1 MSQLLGYKKIWV
13 QCCRGLLLMGL
24 CIQWVCAQN
33 YPNKPVRL
41 VVGFSVGGGTDTIAR
56 SVSKKLSEMWSQ
68 SVVVE
73 NKAGADGSIATEM
86 IAKSP
91 PDGYTLVMISNA
103 HTITPFQRKLGYDPV
118 KDFAPISLIASTPN
132 FLLIYPNYPI
142 KSVKDL
148 IAFAKAQP
156 GKLSFGSSGTGT
168 SPYLAM
174 ELLKQETGI
183 ELNHVPYKGSSQAV
197 VDLLGGHIQ
206 LMFGAIPTLEP
217 YVTSGKL
224 RAIAVSS
231 PKRLEGFPDIP
242 TVGETVPG
250 FDASS
255 WYGILAPAGTPL
267 MVVNKIQNDISTALQ
282 TPEVKNFIINNGFDV
297 IGNKPQ
303 EFTAVIQKDME
314 KWGRLL
320 KSLNAS

>member
-1 MSQLLGYKKIWV
+1 MHLVW
-13 QCCRGLLLMGL
+13 
-24 CIQWVCAQN
+24 ADN
-33 YPNKPVRL
+33 YPSKPVRL
-41 VVGFSVGGGTDTIAR
+41 VVGFSVGGGTDTVAR

-86 IAKSP
+86 IAKSAA
-91 PDGYTLVMISNA
+91 DGYSLVMVSNA

-118 KDFAPISLIASTPN
+118 KDFAPVSLIASTPN

-148 IAFAKAQP
+148 VAYAKAQP

-197 VDLLGGHIQ
+197 VDLLGGHVQ

-231 PKRLEGFPDIP
+231 PKRLEAFADVP
-242 TVGETVPG
+242 TVAETVPG

-255 WYGILAPAGTPL
+255 WYGILAPAGTPNTI
-267 MVVNKIQNDISTALQ
+267 VNKIQGDIYTALQ
-282 TPEVKNFIINNGFDV
+282 TPEVRNFIINSGFDV

-303 EFTAVIQKDME
+303 EFSTVIQKDMD

-320 KSLNAS
+320 KSLGSSETGSR

>member
-1 MSQLLGYKKIWV
+1 MHLVW
-13 QCCRGLLLMGL
+13 
-24 CIQWVCAQN
+24 ADN
-33 YPNKPVRL
+33 YPSKPVKL
-41 VVGFSVGGGTDTIAR
+41 VVGFSVGGGTDTVAR
-56 SVSKKLSEMWSQ
+56 SVSRKLSEMWSQ

-73 NKAGADGSIATEM
+73 NNAGADGSIATEM
-86 IAKSP
+86 IAKSAA
-91 PDGYTLVMISNA
+91 DGYSLVMVSNA

-118 KDFAPISLIASTPN
+118 KDFAPVSLIASTPN

-148 IAFAKAQP
+148 VAYAKAQP

-197 VDLLGGHIQ
+197 VDLLGGHVQ

-231 PKRLEGFPDIP
+231 PKRLEAFADIP
-242 TVGETVPG
+242 TVAETVPG

-255 WYGILAPAGTPL
+255 WYGILAPAGTPTTI
-267 MVVNKIQNDISTALQ
+267 VNKIQGDIYTALQ
-282 TPEVKNFIINNGFDV
+282 TPEVRNFIINSGFDV

-303 EFTAVIQKDME
+303 EFSTVIQKDMD

-320 KSLNAS
+320 KSLGSSESGTR

>member
-1 MSQLLGYKKIWV
+1 MHLVW
-13 QCCRGLLLMGL
+13 
-24 CIQWVCAQN
+24 ADN
-33 YPNKPVRL
+33 YPSKPVKL
-41 VVGFSVGGGTDTIAR
+41 VVGFSVGGGTDTVAR
-56 SVSKKLSEMWSQ
+56 SVSRKLSEMWSQ

-86 IAKSP
+86 IAKSAA
-91 PDGYTLVMISNA
+91 DGYSLVMVSNA

-118 KDFAPISLIASTPN
+118 KDFAPVSLIASTPN

-148 IAFAKAQP
+148 VAYAKAQP

-197 VDLLGGHIQ
+197 VDLLGGHVQ

-231 PKRLEGFPDIP
+231 PKRLEAFADIP
-242 TVGETVPG
+242 TVAETVPG

-255 WYGILAPAGTPL
+255 WYGILAPAGPPTTI
-267 MVVNKIQNDISTALQ
+267 VNKIQGDIYTALQ
-282 TPEVKNFIINNGFDV
+282 TPEVRNFIINSGFDV

-303 EFTAVIQKDME
+303 EFSTVIQKDMD

-320 KSLNAS
+320 KSLGSSESGTR

>member
-1 MSQLLGYKKIWV
+1 MHLVW
-13 QCCRGLLLMGL
+13 
-24 CIQWVCAQN
+24 ADN
-33 YPNKPVRL
+33 YPSKPVKL
-41 VVGFSVGGGTDTIAR
+41 VVGFSVGGGTDTVAR
-56 SVSKKLSEMWSQ
+56 SVSRKLSEMWSQ

-86 IAKSP
+86 IAKSAA
-91 PDGYTLVMISNA
+91 DGYSLVMVSNA

-118 KDFAPISLIASTPN
+118 KDFAPVSLIASTPN

-148 IAFAKAQP
+148 VAYAKAQP

-197 VDLLGGHIQ
+197 VDLLGGHVQ

-231 PKRLEGFPDIP
+231 PKRLEAFADIP
-242 TVGETVPG
+242 TVAETVPG

-255 WYGILAPAGTPL
+255 WYGILAPAGTPTTI
-267 MVVNKIQNDISTALQ
+267 VNKIQGDIYTALQ
-282 TPEVKNFIINNGFDV
+282 TPEVRNFIINSGFDV

-303 EFTAVIQKDME
+303 EFSTVIQKDMD

-320 KSLNAS
+320 KSLGSSESGTR

>member
-1 MSQLLGYKKIWV
+1 MHLVW
-13 QCCRGLLLMGL
+13 
-24 CIQWVCAQN
+24 ADN
-33 YPNKPVRL
+33 YPSKPVKL
-41 VVGFSVGGGTDTIAR
+41 VVGFSVGGGTDTVAR
-56 SVSKKLSEMWSQ
+56 SVSRKLSEMWSQ

-86 IAKSP
+86 IAKSAA
-91 PDGYTLVMISNA
+91 DGYSLVMVSNA

-118 KDFAPISLIASTPN
+118 KDFAPVSLIASTPN

-148 IAFAKAQP
+148 VAYAKAQP

-197 VDLLGGHIQ
+197 VDLLGGHVQ

-231 PKRLEGFPDIP
+231 PKRLEAFADIP
-242 TVGETVPG
+242 TVAETVPG

-255 WYGILAPAGTPL
+255 WYGILAPAGTPTTI
-267 MVVNKIQNDISTALQ
+267 VNKIQGDIYTALQ
-282 TPEVKNFIINNGFDV
+282 TPEVRNFIINSGFDV

-303 EFTAVIQKDME
+303 EFSSVIQKDMD

-320 KSLNAS
+320 KSLGSSESGTR

>member
-1 MSQLLGYKKIWV
+1 
-13 QCCRGLLLMGL
+13 
-24 CIQWVCAQN
+24 
-33 YPNKPVRL
+33 L